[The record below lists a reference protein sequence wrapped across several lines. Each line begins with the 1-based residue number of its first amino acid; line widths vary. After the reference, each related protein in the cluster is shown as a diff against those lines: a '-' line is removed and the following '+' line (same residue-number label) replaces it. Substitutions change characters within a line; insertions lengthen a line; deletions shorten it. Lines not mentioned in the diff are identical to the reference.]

1 MSFAFSGK
9 KTPQEI
15 LKKISVRTNIQII
28 PERCSL
34 SHRNG
39 GLQVGDKA
47 IFEKE
52 HHKVIY
58 SLEI

>member
-1 MSFAFSGK
+1 MSFALSGK
-9 KTPQEI
+9 NPSRNYKENF
-15 LKKISVRTNIQII
+15 SAHEHSNYSREV
-28 PERCSL
+28 L

-47 IFEKE
+47 IFEEK
-52 HHKVIY
+52 HHKRIY